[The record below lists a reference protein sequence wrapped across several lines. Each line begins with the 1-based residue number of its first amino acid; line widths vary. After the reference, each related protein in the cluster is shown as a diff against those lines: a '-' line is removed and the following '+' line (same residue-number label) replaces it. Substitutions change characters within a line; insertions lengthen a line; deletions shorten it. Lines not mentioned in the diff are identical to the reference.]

1 MTKSLLPTKRT
12 LLYTILSTS
21 EVNFLI
27 WHVYFKG
34 MRKKITQWQVQA
46 VKLKA
51 TAAPVDLPGLIVAV
65 AAAAAVVLSVAIAVL
80 GPITVVLPASTSPM
94 LPLPIAASKIAVS
107 LLLSPVAVL
116 VTNQMLAAP
125 SIVHAS
131 K

>member
-1 MTKSLLPTKRT
+1 
-12 LLYTILSTS
+12 
-21 EVNFLI
+21 
-27 WHVYFKG
+27 

-65 AAAAAVVLSVAIAVL
+65 AAAAAAVVLSVAIAVL